1 MKYFIGEWY
10 SDLAIL
16 ECYMRT
22 IEYKTGTNRLKKFG
36 IPKSIGGSVTLG
48 FVKNPYMSK
57 TKSRKFCEENGLY
70 ESVLLTERPE
80 LLEVF
85 TEFRNIYFKDF
96 EFNSI
101 QLNYNFA
108 LGPHRDRGNCGDSVL
123 VACGD
128 YTGGLTVV
136 ELEDRDVLFD
146 AREMPIR
153 FDGSKHIH
161 YVNSFEG
168 DRFSMVFYK
177 Y

>member
-1 MKYFIGEWY
+1 MKFFIGEWY

-22 IEYKTGTNRLKKFG
+22 IKAKTGTNRLKKFKIKNSVG
-36 IPKSIGGSVTLG
+36 YSVTYG
-48 FVKNPYMSK
+48 FVKFGYMSK
-57 TKSRKFCEENGLY
+57 TKSRKFCEENKMY

-85 TEFRNIYFKDF
+85 SEFRDIYFTDF
-96 EFNSI
+96 DFNSI

-108 LGPHRDRGNCGDSVL
+108 LGPHKDRGNTGESIL

-136 ELEDRDVLFD
+136 EYENEIKKYN
-146 AREMPIR
+146 ARLKPII
-153 FDGSKHIH
+153 FDGCKYYH
-161 YVNSFEG
+161 YVEEFVG
-168 DRFSMVFYK
+168 DRYSLVFYK

>member
-1 MKYFIGEWY
+1 MKFFIGEWY

-22 IEYKTGTNRLKKFG
+22 IKAKTGTNRLKKFKIKNSVG
-36 IPKSIGGSVTLG
+36 YSVTYG
-48 FVKNPYMSK
+48 YVKFGYMSK
-57 TKSRKFCEENGLY
+57 TKSRKFCEENKMY

-85 TEFRNIYFKDF
+85 SEFRDIYFTDF
-96 EFNSI
+96 DFNSI

-108 LGPHRDRGNCGDSVL
+108 LGPHKDRGNTGESIL

-136 ELEDRDVLFD
+136 EYENEIKKYN
-146 AREMPIR
+146 ARLKPII
-153 FDGSKHIH
+153 FDGCKYYH
-161 YVNSFEG
+161 YVEEFVG
-168 DRFSMVFYK
+168 DRYSLVFYK

>member
-1 MKYFIGEWY
+1 MQYFIGEWY

-22 IEYKTGTNRLKKFG
+22 IKAKTGTNRLKKFKIKNSVG
-36 IPKSIGGSVTLG
+36 YSVTYG
-48 FVKNPYMSK
+48 YVKFGYMSK
-57 TKSRKFCEENGLY
+57 TKSRKFCEENKMY

-85 TEFRNIYFKDF
+85 SEFRDIYFTDF
-96 EFNSI
+96 DFNSI
-101 QLNYNFA
+101 QLNYNYA
-108 LGPHRDRGNCGDSVL
+108 LGKHRDRGNCGNSVL

-136 ELEDRDVLFD
+136 EYENEIKKYN
-146 AREMPIR
+146 ARLKPII
-153 FDGSKHIH
+153 FDGCKYYH
-161 YVNSFEG
+161 YVEEFVG
-168 DRFSMVFYK
+168 DRYSLVFYK

>member
-1 MKYFIGEWY
+1 MKFFIGEWY

-16 ECYMRT
+16 ECYMKS

-36 IPKSIGGSVTLG
+36 IPKNIGGSITYG
-48 FVKNPYMSK
+48 YVKFGYMSP
-57 TKSRKFCEENGLY
+57 TKNRKYCEKNDMY

-80 LLEVF
+80 LMEVF
-85 TEFRNIYFKDF
+85 SEFRDIYFYGF

-101 QLNYNFA
+101 QLNYNYA
-108 LGPHRDRGNCGDSVL
+108 LGPHRDKGNCGDSVL
-123 VACGD
+123 VCCGD
-128 YTGGLTVV
+128 YTGGDTVV

-153 FDGSKHIH
+153 FDGSKYIH

-168 DRFSMVFYK
+168 NRYSLVFYK

>member
-1 MKYFIGEWY
+1 MKFFIGEWY

-22 IEYKTGTNRLKKFG
+22 IKAKTGTNRLKKFKIKNSVG
-36 IPKSIGGSVTLG
+36 YSVTYG
-48 FVKNPYMSK
+48 YVKNPYMSK

-85 TEFRNIYFKDF
+85 SEFRDIYFTDF
-96 EFNSI
+96 DFNSI
-101 QLNYNFA
+101 QLNKNFA

-123 VACGD
+123 VSCGD
-128 YTGGLTVV
+128 YTGGATVV
-136 ELEDRDVLFD
+136 EYENEIKKYD
-146 AREMPIR
+146 ARLEPTI
-153 FDGSKHIH
+153 FDGCKYYH
-161 YVNSFEG
+161 YVEPFEG
-168 DRFSMVFYK
+168 DRYSLVFYK

>member
-1 MKYFIGEWY
+1 MKFFIGEWY

-22 IEYKTGTNRLKKFG
+22 IDYNTGTNRLKKFK
-36 IPKSIGGSVTLG
+36 IKKSVGGSITYG
-48 FVKNPYMSK
+48 FVKFGYMSK
-57 TKSRKFCEENGLY
+57 TKSRKFCEENKMY

-85 TEFRNIYFKDF
+85 SEFRDIYFKDF

-101 QLNYNFA
+101 QLNKNYA
-108 LGPHRDRGNCGDSVL
+108 LGRHRDKGNCGESVL

-128 YTGGLTVV
+128 YSGGATVV
-136 ELEDRDVLFD
+136 EYENQIKKYD
-146 AREMPIR
+146 ARLKPII
-153 FDGSKHIH
+153 FDGCKYYH
-161 YVNSFEG
+161 YVEEFVGNRYSL
-168 DRFSMVFYK
+168 VFYK

>member
-1 MKYFIGEWY
+1 MKFFIGEWY

-22 IEYKTGTNRLKKFG
+22 IKAKTGTNRLKKFKIKNSVG
-36 IPKSIGGSVTLG
+36 YSVTYG
-48 FVKNPYMSK
+48 FVKFGYMSK
-57 TKSRKFCEENGLY
+57 TKSRKFCEENGMY

-85 TEFRNIYFKDF
+85 SEFRDIYFKDF
-96 EFNSI
+96 DFNSI
-101 QLNYNFA
+101 QLNYNYA
-108 LGPHRDRGNCGDSVL
+108 LGPHRDRGNCGESVL

-128 YTGGLTVV
+128 YCGGATVV

-146 AREMPIR
+146 ARDKPIR